1 MQKWVTNRLTLHGA
15 EQKEIDKV
23 FDFLRGK
30 DSEVDFSKIIPM
42 PLELRDT
49 EIGNEA
55 ECAWAY
61 YLAKEFGNYSEIDK
75 MLMYTWVKGEEIT
88 TRKDLLDFLEKEQ
101 DGIYEMGKELYRLDT
116 LYGFHDWYDWSMEHW
131 RTTVNACD
139 ARREGNIIEFETI
152 WLGVPN
158 LMRMVSEKFPQ
169 VVMDYEFADE
179 YFGYH
184 VARYTF
190 VAGIIMAGYE
200 PEDNTIESRQLAK
213 SILGWEPGEEAINED
228 NEVA

>member
-1 MQKWVTNRLTLHGA
+1 MQKWVTNRPTLHGA
-15 EQKEIDKV
+15 EQEEIDKV
-23 FDFLRGK
+23 FDFLKGE
-30 DSEVDFSKIIPM
+30 DCEVDFNKIVPM

-61 YLAKEFGNYSEIDK
+61 YLAKEFGNYTEIDK

-88 TRKDLLDFLEKEQ
+88 TRKDLLDFLLEEQ

-152 WLGVPN
+152 WLGVPY
-158 LMRMVSEKFPQ
+158 LMRIVSEKFPN
-169 VVMDYEFADE
+169 VTLDYEFADE

-184 VARYTF
+184 VGRYTF
-190 VAGIIMAGYE
+190 MAGIVMAEYE
-200 PEDNTIESRQLAK
+200 PADNTVEARQLAK
-213 SILGWEPGEEAINED
+213 SILGWEPPED
-228 NEVA
+228 FSDDVA